1 MCPHLG
7 WLTPGSDAGSR
18 GTRTPGWAA
27 SGHQRSGPA
36 PEREPPP
43 IPGPDL
49 GAPFPGAWPRS
60 FPSPGAWYGGGC
72 PSKGVA
78 WETPFPQTWSEKGG
92 SASKGVTWEL
102 PSGGREPGRD
112 PPPPPEA
119 YRGSPSAPRK
129 LAAAPPTASGAAPAR
144 PPAPHLPA
152 PHECERRVA
161 APSSAA
167 KPQHRA

>member
-1 MCPHLG
+1 MPAAEARE
-7 WLTPGSDAGSR
+7 PRAGQR
-18 GTRTPGWAA
+18 QGT
-27 SGHQRSGPA
+27 SGPDQLRRES
-36 PEREPPP
+36 PPPSQDLIWEPPSQ
-43 IPGPDL
+43 GRGL
-49 GAPFPGAWPRS
+49 GASLARGR
-60 FPSPGAWYGGGC
+60 GMGGGC